1 VAAVTV
7 RHTKLLD
14 EFTTPVFDGDVL
26 YFTATVDDHGFAAQ
40 WPPYVRGRI
49 EEHKIH
55 CKHREMSQAEY
66 ATEIC
71 AAIARALA

>member
-1 VAAVTV
+1 
-7 RHTKLLD
+7 
-14 EFTTPVFDGDVL
+14 L

-55 CKHREMSQAEY
+55 CKHREMSQAQY